1 MTEAPKNGPLFD
13 LKRPKLLQATV
24 RRNSLIAAVVL
35 GAIFA
40 YIFWQLEQLW
50 WLSACLFFA
59 VAFLVAGTAWL
70 VTWNPVPTVRCQSCG
85 GRGWID
91 DLAPTHG
98 SCPACGAES
107 FTYFRYRGRHGPLE
121 RDVISGAELV
131 TRREEDGLPW
141 L

>member
-1 MTEAPKNGPLFD
+1 MTDAPKNGPLFD
-13 LKRPKLLQATV
+13 LKRPRLLQATV
-24 RRNSLIAAVVL
+24 RRYSLIGAVVL

-59 VAFLVAGTAWL
+59 VAFIVAGTSWL

-91 DLAPTHG
+91 DLAATHG

-121 RDVISGAELV
+121 RDGISGAELV
-131 TRREEDGLPW
+131 KRRQEDGLPW